1 MSYFLSDLNWKWAS
15 VARKHCPRC
24 KVTVEEK
31 VIREG
36 NKVTKVC
43 PNCGF
48 IFVSYEIGKGVLIF
62 NNEPVPDTLPNAK
75 PKSGI

>member
-1 MSYFLSDLNWKWAS
+1 
-15 VARKHCPRC
+15 
-24 KVTVEEK
+24 VEEK

-48 IFVSYEIGKGVLIF
+48 VFISYEIGKGVLIF
-62 NNEPVPDTLPNAK
+62 NNEPVPDKIPATKAS
-75 PKSGI
+75 SGF